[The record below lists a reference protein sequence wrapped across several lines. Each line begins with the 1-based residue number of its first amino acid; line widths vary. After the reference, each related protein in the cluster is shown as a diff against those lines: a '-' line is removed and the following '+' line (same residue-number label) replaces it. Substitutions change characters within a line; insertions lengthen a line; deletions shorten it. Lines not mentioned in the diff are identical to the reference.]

1 VVGGVGIRSSDLLV
15 HSLEV
20 GYLPFCFLARN
31 SVALLNSADKLIAL
45 ALYDLP
51 IIVGQF
57 APLLLRLPDE
67 LFPVSLH
74 LVAIHFRISSAMLI
88 TLEKQREKLTGSGEG
103 ERRVERVLDYLS

>member
-1 VVGGVGIRSSDLLV
+1 M

-45 ALYDLP
+45 ALNNLP

-57 APLLLRLPDE
+57 APLFLGLADE
-67 LFPVSLH
+67 LFP
-74 LVAIHFRISSAMLI
+74 ISFQLIGVNFGTPFAMLI
-88 TLEKQREKLTGSGEG
+88 TLEKHSEKLRGSREG
-103 ERRVERVLDYLS
+103 ERRVKRVLD

>member
-1 VVGGVGIRSSDLLV
+1 VAGGVEIGSSDLLV

-57 APLLLRLPDE
+57 APLSLALPTNCFQ
-67 LFPVSLH
+67 FPFS
-74 LVAIHFRISSAMLI
+74 
-88 TLEKQREKLTGSGEG
+88 
-103 ERRVERVLDYLS
+103 